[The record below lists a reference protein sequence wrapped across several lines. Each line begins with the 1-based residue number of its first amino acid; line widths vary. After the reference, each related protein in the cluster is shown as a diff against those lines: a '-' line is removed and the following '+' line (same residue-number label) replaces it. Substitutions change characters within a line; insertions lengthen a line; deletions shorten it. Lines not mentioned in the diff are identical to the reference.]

1 MIDSMLKAIDETKS
15 AKEYA
20 KLIERVGVTWAIEG
34 SAAKSRLE
42 ILTTDEVGKDLYR
55 IKELLKDGIPWMQT
69 ITLTSEVESE
79 EKLNE
84 AKKVMVRMFENAKLD
99 RRGDYPAKYGY
110 VPNNWPLS
118 SYMDAHSVSYV

>member
-1 MIDSMLKAIDETKS
+1 MLKAIDETKS

-84 AKKVMVRMFENAKLD
+84 AKKVMVRMFENEVVAMPQDELG
-99 RRGDYPAKYGY
+99 RRCLGEFL
-110 VPNNWPLS
+110 VLS
-118 SYMDAHSVSYV
+118 DFSACLRLCNVA